1 MNQNKISLAKKT
13 LQYLEK
19 KKLRDINLKNFLSNT
34 KVPNMNNK
42 IDLILNINDFFDFQL
57 KKNLVNIE
65 KSSQR
70 DMLFEIMMARYDILN
85 EYRTSVKNIINHFMS
100 RPQGVLKLI
109 PKLIESKIL
118 IATFANINPSGIQ
131 GIIKI
136 KIIFAL
142 YYITLFTWF
151 NDENE
156 SLEKTMSV
164 LDKYLNNIEKVYK
177 IFMSSQNFINYKE
190 FENVDI
196 RIGTVI
202 EAHEY
207 NELKKPSIILKI
219 DFGEKIGIKKTS
231 AQLQKY
237 YKSDELINK
246 QVIAVVNFEPKQ
258 IGKIISEVLVLG
270 VPDLE
275 NEPVLLSPDKPV
287 NNGGKLF

>member
-42 IDLILNINDFFDFQL
+42 IDLILNINEFFDFKL

-65 KSSQR
+65 NSTQR
-70 DMLFEIMMARYDILN
+70 DMLFEVMMARYDILN
-85 EYRTSVKNIINHFMS
+85 QYRVSVKNLINHFMS
-100 RPQGVLKLI
+100 RPQGVLKLF

-131 GIIKI
+131 GVIKI

-164 LDKYLNNIEKVYK
+164 LDKYLNNVEKV
-177 IFMSSQNFINYKE
+177 
-190 FENVDI
+190 
-196 RIGTVI
+196 
-202 EAHEY
+202 
-207 NELKKPSIILKI
+207 
-219 DFGEKIGIKKTS
+219 IKFS
-231 AQLQKY
+231 
-237 YKSDELINK
+237 
-246 QVIAVVNFEPKQ
+246 
-258 IGKIISEVLVLG
+258 
-270 VPDLE
+270 
-275 NEPVLLSPDKPV
+275 
-287 NNGGKLF
+287 

>member
-19 KKLRDINLKNFLSNT
+19 KKLRDINLKNFLSKT
-34 KVPNMNNK
+34 KVSGMNNK

-85 EYRTSVKNIINHFMS
+85 EYRASVKNIINHFMS

-131 GIIKI
+131 GVIKI

-164 LDKYLNNIEKVYK
+164 LDKYLNNIEKV
-177 IFMSSQNFINYKE
+177 
-190 FENVDI
+190 
-196 RIGTVI
+196 
-202 EAHEY
+202 
-207 NELKKPSIILKI
+207 
-219 DFGEKIGIKKTS
+219 IKFS
-231 AQLQKY
+231 
-237 YKSDELINK
+237 
-246 QVIAVVNFEPKQ
+246 
-258 IGKIISEVLVLG
+258 
-270 VPDLE
+270 
-275 NEPVLLSPDKPV
+275 
-287 NNGGKLF
+287 

>member
-19 KKLRDINLKNFLSNT
+19 KKLRDINLKNLLSNT
-34 KVPNMNNK
+34 KVPNINNK

-70 DMLFEIMMARYDILN
+70 DMLFEILMARYDILN
-85 EYRTSVKNIINHFMS
+85 EYRTSVKNIINHFIT
-100 RPQGVLKLI
+100 RPQGVPKLI

-131 GIIKI
+131 GVIKI

-156 SLEKTMSV
+156 SLEKTMSA
-164 LDKYLNNIEKVYK
+164 LDKYLNTIEKV
-177 IFMSSQNFINYKE
+177 
-190 FENVDI
+190 
-196 RIGTVI
+196 
-202 EAHEY
+202 
-207 NELKKPSIILKI
+207 
-219 DFGEKIGIKKTS
+219 IKFS
-231 AQLQKY
+231 
-237 YKSDELINK
+237 
-246 QVIAVVNFEPKQ
+246 
-258 IGKIISEVLVLG
+258 
-270 VPDLE
+270 
-275 NEPVLLSPDKPV
+275 
-287 NNGGKLF
+287 

>member
-34 KVPNMNNK
+34 KVLNMNNK
-42 IDLILNINDFFDFQL
+42 IDLISNINDFFDFQL
-57 KKNLVNIE
+57 KKNLANIE

-85 EYRTSVKNIINHFMS
+85 EYRPSVKNIINYFMS

-131 GIIKI
+131 GVIKI
-136 KIIFAL
+136 KIIFVL

-164 LDKYLNNIEKVYK
+164 LDKYLNNIEK
-177 IFMSSQNFINYKE
+177 FIK
-190 FENVDI
+190 F
-196 RIGTVI
+196 
-202 EAHEY
+202 
-207 NELKKPSIILKI
+207 S
-219 DFGEKIGIKKTS
+219 
-231 AQLQKY
+231 
-237 YKSDELINK
+237 
-246 QVIAVVNFEPKQ
+246 
-258 IGKIISEVLVLG
+258 
-270 VPDLE
+270 
-275 NEPVLLSPDKPV
+275 
-287 NNGGKLF
+287 

>member
-1 MNQNKISLAKKT
+1 M
-13 LQYLEK
+13 
-19 KKLRDINLKNFLSNT
+19 NLKIFLSSS

-85 EYRTSVKNIINHFMS
+85 IYRASVKNIINHFMS

-118 IATFANINPSGIQ
+118 IATFANINLSGIQ
-131 GIIKI
+131 GAIKI

-156 SLEKTMSV
+156 SLEKTMSA
-164 LDKYLNNIEKVYK
+164 LDKYLNTIEKV
-177 IFMSSQNFINYKE
+177 
-190 FENVDI
+190 
-196 RIGTVI
+196 
-202 EAHEY
+202 
-207 NELKKPSIILKI
+207 
-219 DFGEKIGIKKTS
+219 IKFS
-231 AQLQKY
+231 
-237 YKSDELINK
+237 
-246 QVIAVVNFEPKQ
+246 
-258 IGKIISEVLVLG
+258 
-270 VPDLE
+270 
-275 NEPVLLSPDKPV
+275 
-287 NNGGKLF
+287 

>member
-19 KKLRDINLKNFLSNT
+19 KKLRDINIKNFLSNT

-42 IDLILNINDFFDFQL
+42 IDLIININDFFDFQL

-85 EYRTSVKNIINHFMS
+85 KYRTSVKNIINHFMS

-118 IATFANINPSGIQ
+118 IATFANIKPSGIQ
-131 GIIKI
+131 GLIKI

-142 YYITLFTWF
+142 YYLTLFTWY

-164 LDKYLNNIEKVYK
+164 LDKYLNTIEKV
-177 IFMSSQNFINYKE
+177 
-190 FENVDI
+190 
-196 RIGTVI
+196 
-202 EAHEY
+202 
-207 NELKKPSIILKI
+207 
-219 DFGEKIGIKKTS
+219 IKFS
-231 AQLQKY
+231 
-237 YKSDELINK
+237 
-246 QVIAVVNFEPKQ
+246 
-258 IGKIISEVLVLG
+258 
-270 VPDLE
+270 
-275 NEPVLLSPDKPV
+275 
-287 NNGGKLF
+287 

>member
-34 KVPNMNNK
+34 KLPNMNNK

-57 KKNLVNIE
+57 KKNLANIE

-85 EYRTSVKNIINHFMS
+85 EYRTSVKNIINHFMT

-118 IATFANINPSGIQ
+118 IVTFANINPSGIQ
-131 GIIKI
+131 GVIKI

-142 YYITLFTWF
+142 YYITLYTWF

-156 SLEKTMSV
+156 SLEKTMSA
-164 LDKYLNNIEKVYK
+164 LDKYLNTIEKV
-177 IFMSSQNFINYKE
+177 
-190 FENVDI
+190 
-196 RIGTVI
+196 
-202 EAHEY
+202 
-207 NELKKPSIILKI
+207 
-219 DFGEKIGIKKTS
+219 IKFS
-231 AQLQKY
+231 
-237 YKSDELINK
+237 
-246 QVIAVVNFEPKQ
+246 
-258 IGKIISEVLVLG
+258 
-270 VPDLE
+270 
-275 NEPVLLSPDKPV
+275 
-287 NNGGKLF
+287 